1 MANVLKSP
9 TNVLWTLENHSKI
22 QKLAYPQIF
31 HDINH
36 GVVTIFTTDL
46 TNLTDRLLWK
56 NK

>member
-1 MANVLKSP
+1 MANVLESL
-9 TNVLWTLENHSKI
+9 TNVLRTFANHSEI
-22 QKLAYPQIF
+22 QKQAYPQIF

>member
-22 QKLAYPQIF
+22 QKQAYPQIF

-46 TNLTDRLLWK
+46 TNLTDCLLWK